1 MRARLGAVCL
11 SESLANKA
19 LVAGELATNAM
30 GLSGV
35 LAQARDAVL
44 LVRLEV
50 ALEPIPVTRIFIRAL
65 PRQDMRGDAVE
76 EHAVVADDHGAT
88 GELKQRGLQGGQG
101 LDVQVVGR
109 LVQKQQ
115 VATLL
120 EGEGEVQAVAL
131 ATRENTGALLL
142 VGTLEAE
149 AGNVGAAGHLAL
161 ANLHDVQTV
170 GDNLPQVLIGIDA
183 RAVLVDVGDLYGLTD
198 LQVAAG

>member
-1 MRARLGAVCL
+1 MGAVCL

-88 GELKQRGLQGGQG
+88 GELKQP
-101 LDVQVVGR
+101 DS
-109 LVQKQQ
+109 
-115 VATLL
+115 
-120 EGEGEVQAVAL
+120 
-131 ATRENTGALLL
+131 REDRVSTSKS
-142 VGTLEAE
+142 LEARPK
-149 AGNVGAAGHLAL
+149 AAGCHPA
-161 ANLHDVQTV
+161 
-170 GDNLPQVLIGIDA
+170 
-183 RAVLVDVGDLYGLTD
+183 
-198 LQVAAG
+198 